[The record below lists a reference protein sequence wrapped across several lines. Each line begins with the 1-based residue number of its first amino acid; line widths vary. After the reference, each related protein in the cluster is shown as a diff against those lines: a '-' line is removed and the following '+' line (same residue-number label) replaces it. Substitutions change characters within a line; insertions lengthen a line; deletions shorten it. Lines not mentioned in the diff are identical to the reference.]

1 MKVICI
7 RVGVLA
13 ASVGLLASAFGLT
26 VITAS
31 QAAAGTVSIAIGSPA
46 TACAAATVIEAGRC
60 VPA

>member
-13 ASVGLLASAFGLT
+13 ASGGLPASAFGLT

-31 QAAAGTVSIAIGSPA
+31 QATAGTVSIAIGSPA

-60 VPA
+60 MPV